1 MPRHVVLDD
10 QFTPS
15 VAESADLPTPGP
27 GEVRVRVTRAGVNFW
42 EVMQRRGRA
51 PAPATGVPGTEGA
64 GVVDA
69 VGDDVTGLAVGTR
82 VAWSKVP
89 GSYAEYVVAP
99 VEAFTTVPDEVD
111 DDTAASVLFQGATAA
126 YLAEETWPVG
136 TGDPVVVTAAS
147 GGVGLLLTQLLVARG
162 ARVVGVV
169 SSLGKAD
176 AAREAG
182 AEEVLTYGD
191 DLADNVRA
199 IHPDGV
205 AAVFDAVGGGV
216 AEPLLASLRPRG
228 AMVLYGS
235 ASGQEA
241 SISAAD
247 LSRGSLFLTRTAGR
261 DYVPTHVEASRF
273 ARILLDLVAAG
284 ELRATVDSVLPL
296 EDAAKAWDALE
307 SRINVGKVLLAP

>member
-1 MPRHVVLDD
+1 MPRHVVVDD
-10 QFTPS
+10 QLTPS
-15 VAESADLPTPGP
+15 VAETAAPTPAE

-42 EVMQRRGRA
+42 EVMQRRGRV
-51 PAPATGVPGTEGA
+51 PAPAGGVPGTEGA
-64 GVVDA
+64 GVVDE
-69 VGDDVTGLAVGTR
+69 VGPGVTGLTVGTR

-89 GSYAEYVVAP
+89 GSYAEHVVGP
-99 VEAFTTVPDEVD
+99 VSSFSVVPDEVD
-111 DDTAASVLFQGATAA
+111 DDTAASLLFQGATAA
-126 YLAEETWPVG
+126 YLAQVTWPVV

-147 GGVGLLLTQLLVARG
+147 GGVGILLTQLLVARG

-176 AAREAG
+176 AARDAG
-182 AEEVLTYGD
+182 AEQVLTYGE
-191 DLADNVRA
+191 DLAEEIRA
-199 IHPDGV
+199 IHPGGV

-216 AEPLLASLRPRG
+216 AEPLLATLRPRG

-247 LSRGSLFLTRTAGR
+247 LSRGSFFLTRTAGR
-261 DYVPTHVEASRF
+261 DYLPTSDEVAEY
-273 ARILLDLVAAG
+273 ARMLLDLAAAG
-284 ELRATVDSVLPL
+284 KLRATVDSVLPL

-307 SRINVGKVLLAP
+307 SRTNVGKVLLAP